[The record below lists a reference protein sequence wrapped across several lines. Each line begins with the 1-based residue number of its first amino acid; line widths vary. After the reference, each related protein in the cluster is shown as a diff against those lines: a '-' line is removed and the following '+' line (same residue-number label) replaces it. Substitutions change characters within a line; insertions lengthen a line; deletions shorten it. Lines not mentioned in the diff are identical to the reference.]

1 MMTITRIVAGIL
13 VLYTLSVPPAAL
25 SQRQWFVEAG
35 GGISL
40 RGAIG
45 TMLPIPGIPSPS
57 PLSFASD
64 EQFAPAFGYMG
75 ADIRLREDI
84 SLGFRLGVGGIRG
97 GWTALERIPIAQ
109 ADSVYQATIEH
120 RLTADVTALNTEP
133 FLRWHATDRLGI
145 DVGIPVMAM
154 LSSTHRQTQRFA
166 DPVGLPFSDG
176 STQQITSTGTVPDIR
191 TLVPSVR
198 GRLSYALPLFG
209 GSWTLVPHAAVAI
222 TPFSLHGGATW
233 RDLTVDLGIA
243 IRFGSTISSV
253 DTTRQRVPRT
263 DTLYV
268 RDTIT
273 VLQPG
278 MPNPDAELIDRS
290 VGQTVTVNDTLR
302 TVTVTERY
310 RKILPKPPGILEA
323 TIRTVFV
330 DEGGRERTD
339 ATIVTKRRR
348 NVVSV
353 AQLPIIVFE
362 GVDTTLPER
371 LIRLSPEQAIT
382 FHERDLID
390 TSASSTVPHWSR
402 HVLNIVGRRMRALPR
417 STVMLRTA
425 GNDAVAEA
433 RVKSVRSYMQ
443 EVFGVEP
450 RRLQHDHGRGGEARM
465 MVVGDSSVMVIADPT
480 CDIVGPLTRVDT
492 TLEADLP
499 TVRIYTD
506 VAADAA
512 VAAWSIDVTQAGSVV
527 HTEYGTGAV
536 PSPITWRMQQSVAA
550 DKALEIPFE
559 VRLTVADTEG
569 GRVVT
574 DPARIVLREAAI
586 MDASSGMP
594 TSGVW
599 ISPVFTLYRQCAQQI
614 PSIGV
619 TRVDVEADSSS
630 SAWWLRGVDP
640 YDRRFWRGRWTVYR
654 KPR

>member
-25 SQRQWFVEAG
+25 SQRQWSVEAG

-57 PLSFASD
+57 PLSFVSD

-84 SLGFRLGVGGIRG
+84 SIGLRLGVGGIRG

-120 RLTADVTALNTEP
+120 RLTADVTALNAEP

-176 STQQITSTGTVPDIR
+176 STQQITSTGTVPDLR

-222 TPFSLHGGATW
+222 TPFSLHGGTTW
-233 RDLTVDLGIA
+233 RDVTVDLGIA

-290 VGQTVTVNDTLR
+290 VGQMVTVNDTLR

-371 LIRLSPEQAIT
+371 LIRLSPEQAIA

-402 HVLNIVGRRMRALPR
+402 HVLNIVGRRMRRAPR
-417 STVMLRTA
+417 STVVLRTA
-425 GNDAVAEA
+425 GNEAIAEA
-433 RVKSVRSYMQ
+433 RVTSVRAYLKDA
-443 EVFGVEP
+443 FGVES
-450 RRLQHDHGRGGEARM
+450 RRLKHDHGRT
-465 MVVGDSSVMVIADPT
+465 GDTSVMIVVDPS
-480 CDIVGPLTRVDT
+480 CDIVAPVVRADT

-499 TVRIYTD
+499 TVKIYPD
-506 VAADAA
+506 VVADAA
-512 VAAWSIDVTQAGSVV
+512 ISAWSIDVVQAGKVV
-527 HTEYGTGAV
+527 HTDYGTGAV
-536 PSPITWRMQQSVAA
+536 PQSIAWRMHQSVSAER
-550 DKALEIPFE
+550 ALQETFE
-559 VRLTVADTEG
+559 VRLTVADMEG

-574 DPARIVLREAAI
+574 DPARILLREAAI
-586 MDASSGMP
+586 MDASAAVQ
-594 TSGVW
+594 TSGLW
-599 ISPVFTLYRQCAQQI
+599 LAHASTPYRPCPQQI
-614 PSIGV
+614 PNSGV
-619 TRVDVEADSSS
+619 TRVDVVTDDAST
-630 SAWWLRGVDP
+630 AWWMRGIDP
-640 YDRRFWRGRWTVYR
+640 QDRRYWNGTWTMYQSSR
-654 KPR
+654 

>member
-1 MMTITRIVAGIL
+1 MMTLPRIVAGIL
-13 VLYTLSVPPAAL
+13 VLCTLYAPPAAR
-25 SQRQWFVEAG
+25 SQRPWFVEAG
-35 GGISL
+35 GGVSL

-57 PLSFASD
+57 PLSFVSD
-64 EQFAPAFGYMG
+64 ERFAPAFGYVG

-84 SLGFRLGVGGIRG
+84 SVGLRLAVAGIRG

-120 RLTADVTALNTEP
+120 RLKADVTSFSAEP
-133 FLRWHATDRLGI
+133 FMRWHATNRLGV
-145 DVGIPVMAM
+145 DVGIPLITM

-166 DPVGLPFSDG
+166 DPVGLPYSDG
-176 STQQITSTGTVPDIR
+176 STQQTTSKGPVPDIR

-198 GRLSYALPLFG
+198 VRLNYDLPLVG

-222 TPFSLHGGATW
+222 TPFSVHSGTTW
-233 RDLTVDLGIA
+233 RDLAVDLGLA
-243 IRFGSTISSV
+243 VRFGSAPALV
-253 DTTRQRVPRT
+253 DTARQRVLRI

-278 MPNPDAELIDRS
+278 MPNPDAELIARTF
-290 VGQTVTVNDTLR
+290 GTLVTINDTLG

-310 RKILPKPPGILEA
+310 RKIMPKPPGILEA

-353 AQLPIIVFE
+353 AQLPIIVFDS
-362 GVDTTLPER
+362 VSTTLPDR
-371 LIRLSPEQAIT
+371 YIRLSLEQANV
-382 FHERDLID
+382 FRERDLID
-390 TSASSTVPHWSR
+390 TSASSAVPHWSR
-402 HVLNIVGRRMRALPR
+402 HILNIVGQRMRALPR
-417 STVMLRTA
+417 STVILRTA

-433 RVKSVRSYMQ
+433 RANAARMYLRD
-443 EVFGVEP
+443 VFGIDP
-450 RRLQHDHGRGGEARM
+450 RRLQHDHSSGGVARM

-480 CDIVGPLTRVDT
+480 CDIVGPLVRIDT

-499 TVRIYTD
+499 LVKIYLD
-506 VAADAA
+506 VVSDAA
-512 VAAWSIDVTQAGSVV
+512 ISAWSVDVVQAGKVV
-527 HTEYGTGAV
+527 HTDYGTGAV
-536 PSPITWRMQQSVAA
+536 PPSIAWRMQHSVSAER
-550 DKALEIPFE
+550 ALDEPFE
-559 VRLTVADTEG
+559 VRLTVADVEG

-574 DPARIVLREAAI
+574 DPARIVLREAAV
-586 MDASSGMP
+586 MDASAAVQ

-599 ISPVFTLYRQCAQQI
+599 ISQVFTLYRQCPQQI
-614 PSIGV
+614 PTSGV
-619 TRVDVEADSSS
+619 TRVDVEADNTG
-630 SAWWLRGVDP
+630 SAWWLRGVDQQ
-640 YDRRFWRGRWTVYR
+640 DQRFWNGKWTVYR
-654 KPR
+654 KAR

>member
-13 VLYTLSVPPAAL
+13 ILCTLSVPPAAR

-35 GGISL
+35 GGVSL

-57 PLSFASD
+57 PLSFVSD
-64 EQFAPAFGYMG
+64 ERFAPAFGYVG

-84 SLGFRLGVGGIRG
+84 SVGLRLGVAGIRG
-97 GWTALERIPIAQ
+97 GWTALENVPIAQ
-109 ADSVYQATIEH
+109 VDSVYQATIEH
-120 RLTADVTALNTEP
+120 RLTADVTSFHAEP
-133 FLRWHATDRLGI
+133 FIRWHATDRLGL
-145 DVGIPVMAM
+145 DLGIPIMAM
-154 LSSTHRQTQRFA
+154 LSSTHRQSQRFA
-166 DPVGLPFSDG
+166 DPIGLPFTDG
-176 STQQITSTGTVPDIR
+176 STQQLTSSGVVPDIR
-191 TLVPSVR
+191 TVVPAVR
-198 GRLSYALPLFG
+198 ARLGYALPLFG

-222 TPFSLHGGATW
+222 TPFSVHSGTTW
-233 RDLTVDLGIA
+233 RDLALDLGLA
-243 IRFGSTISSV
+243 VRFGSAPALV
-253 DTTRQRVPRT
+253 DTARQRVLRI

-278 MPNPDAELIDRS
+278 MPNPDAELIARTI
-290 VGQTVTVNDTLR
+290 GTLVTINDTLG

-348 NVVSV
+348 HVVSV
-353 AQLPIIVFE
+353 VQVPIIVFDS
-362 GVDTTLPER
+362 VSTTLPDR
-371 LIRLSPEQAIT
+371 YIRISSEQASA
-382 FHERDLID
+382 FRERDLID
-390 TSASSTVPHWSR
+390 TSTSSTAPHWSR
-402 HVLNIVGRRMRALPR
+402 HVLNIVGQRMRALPR
-417 STVMLRTA
+417 STVILRTA

-433 RVKSVRSYMQ
+433 RANAVRMYLRD
-443 EVFGVEP
+443 VFGIEP
-450 RRLQHDHGRGGEARM
+450 RRLQHDHGSGGVARM

-480 CDIVGPLTRVDT
+480 CDIVGPLVRIDT

-499 TVRIYTD
+499 LVRIYTD
-506 VAADAA
+506 VVADAA
-512 VAAWSIDVTQAGSVV
+512 VTSWSIDVTQAGKVV
-527 HTEYGTGAV
+527 HTEHGTGAV
-536 PSPITWRMQQSVAA
+536 PSSISWQMQQSA
-550 DKALEIPFE
+550 EPERTFEEPFE

-586 MDASSGMP
+586 IDASAGMQ

-599 ISPVFTLYRQCAQQI
+599 ISQVFTLYRQCAQQI
-614 PSIGV
+614 PTNGA
-619 TRVDVEADSSS
+619 TRTNIVVDDASTL
-630 SAWWLRGVDP
+630 WWMRGIDP
-640 YDRRFWRGRWTVYR
+640 KERRYWNGTWTMYR
-654 KPR
+654 TSR